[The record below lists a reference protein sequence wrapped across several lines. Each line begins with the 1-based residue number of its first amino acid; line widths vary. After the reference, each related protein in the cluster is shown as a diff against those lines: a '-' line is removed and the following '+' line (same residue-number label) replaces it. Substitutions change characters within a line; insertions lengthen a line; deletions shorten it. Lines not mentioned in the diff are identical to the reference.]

1 MCSPS
6 QADVIDSTYLL
17 LEGVAAS
24 APWVRAGAFVKAG
37 AVDTGVLLSPA
48 FATLPDASASGSWL
62 DGGADAALFAT
73 CCGGRRLVIPLR
85 VSAPGYAPEV
95 PSAAFNISVL
105 SAPGGGRSAG
115 AAVTRGGGGGLVAGL
130 FHERAGAGGSFA
142 DLALGGERGA
152 AETAGAPPELIT
164 HVPGRVQLTNVTL
177 FIETAFRTRD
187 AWARRP
193 AANPAADQGE
203 AGGTRSASVALP
215 GGGTVDTAA
224 STNSGC
230 SDPANSACANYNPQ
244 DDPACRQLDP
254 PPPAR
259 CNRTANTAASTR
271 TTGTDN
277 TTPSIINGAGSAYG
291 GYGGYGGYGNSYF
304 GCSPVVETAAT
315 CPMCIKISLLCDASV
330 SAFDICRKQACRS
343 DLGQGLT
350 PPEVIYFKETY
361 GGSPFLFLR
370 FWHPDRQRCE

>member
-1 MCSPS
+1 MTDAGALSCS
-6 QADVIDSTYLL
+6 QADVIDSAYIL

-24 APWVRAGAFVKAG
+24 APWLRAGAFMKAG

-48 FATLPDASASGSWL
+48 FATVPDASASGSWL

-85 VSAPGYAPEV
+85 VRAPGYAPEV
-95 PSAAFNISVL
+95 PSAAFNISVV
-105 SAPGGGRSAG
+105 SAPGGGRPMG

-130 FHERAGAGGSFA
+130 FHERGAPGGSFA
-142 DLALGGERGA
+142 DLALGGERGVA
-152 AETAGAPPELIT
+152 DAAGAPAELIT
-164 HVPGRVQLTNVTL
+164 HVPGRVQLANVTL
-177 FIETAFRTRD
+177 FIETAFRARD
-187 AWARRP
+187 ARARRP
-193 AANPAADQGE
+193 AADPAAEQGE

-215 GGGTVDTAA
+215 GGGMVDTAA
-224 STNSGC
+224 STASSC
-230 SDPANSACANYNPQ
+230 SDPANPACANYNPQ

-271 TTGTDN
+271 ATGTDS

-304 GCSPVVETAAT
+304 GCSPVLATAAT
-315 CPMCIKISLLCDASV
+315 SLCLCV
-330 SAFDICRKQACRS
+330 SQAHCVHRLAVFCLCVSLRS
-343 DLGQGLT
+343 SA
-350 PPEVIYFKETY
+350 E
-361 GGSPFLFLR
+361 R
-370 FWHPDRQRCE
+370 

>member
-1 MCSPS
+1 M
-6 QADVIDSTYLL
+6 IDSTYLL

-24 APWVRAGAFVKAG
+24 APWLRAGAFVKAG

-73 CCGGRRLVIPLR
+73 CCGGRRLAIPVH

-105 SAPGGGRSAG
+105 SAPGGGRA
-115 AAVTRGGGGGLVAGL
+115 RGGGGGLVAGL

-152 AETAGAPPELIT
+152 ADAAGAPPELIT
-164 HVPGRVQLTNVTL
+164 HVPGRVPLTNITL
-177 FIETAFRTRD
+177 FIETAFRARD

-193 AANPAADQGE
+193 AANPAGDQGE

-215 GGGTVDTAA
+215 DGGTVDTAA

-230 SDPANSACANYNPQ
+230 SDPANPACANYNPQ
-244 DDPACRQLDP
+244 VHQT
-254 PPPAR
+254 PPPA
-259 CNRTANTAASTR
+259 
-271 TTGTDN
+271 GWG
-277 TTPSIINGAGSAYG
+277 IN
-291 GYGGYGGYGNSYF
+291 N
-304 GCSPVVETAAT
+304 
-315 CPMCIKISLLCDASV
+315 
-330 SAFDICRKQACRS
+330 
-343 DLGQGLT
+343 
-350 PPEVIYFKETY
+350 FK
-361 GGSPFLFLR
+361 
-370 FWHPDRQRCE
+370 